1 MVNFGCGFLLVKTKY
16 QDEVEKRDK
25 KRNRLENKT
34 KSPPQRSLLDDFRKE
49 SSLPNHQVKT
59 NLSKSIF
66 FLFYSE
72 FIKITYFQNSNETS
86 FSNILTDKRVI
97 SSKPVI
103 DETPSISNK
112 YEQEAMRTIWDI
124 QENEIDGGA
133 EVKR

>member
-1 MVNFGCGFLLVKTKY
+1 M
-16 QDEVEKRDK
+16 
-25 KRNRLENKT
+25 
-34 KSPPQRSLLDDFRKE
+34 
-49 SSLPNHQVKT
+49 
-59 NLSKSIF
+59 
-66 FLFYSE
+66 
-72 FIKITYFQNSNETS
+72 
-86 FSNILTDKRVI
+86 